1 MLVSREKMLEYLREA
16 EKIELKRVCF
26 GEPDPLPAVFWNCHP
41 VPRIILPLSGT
52 KRIRFAFNGVCHDKI
67 FMPGEAVMTHP
78 SGWTDEIWDRE
89 HRMVSIV
96 FQNDFLRVLYIAHN
110 GNPPPQNGPDVF
122 FHTREPV
129 GEAGRAMIRALLSA
143 NRDSA
148 SARLCLRALLTLVR
162 ETVEETETRFLTRQT
177 AEWGRIVEVL
187 DVNFCSGISR
197 EDIARQAGVHPAQV
211 SRLVREFRGI
221 TLSAYITELR
231 MEYAR
236 KLLSSGTLKIG
247 EIARRLGYSYPNY
260 FIRVFREHFKSSPE
274 EWRNE
279 LRRHSRS

>member
-16 EKIELKRVCF
+16 EKIELKRIRF
-26 GEPDPLPAVFWNCHP
+26 GESAPLPAFCPNCHP

-52 KRIRFAFNGVCHDKI
+52 KRIGFASNGVCHDEI
-67 FMPGEAVMTHP
+67 FTPGDAVMTHP
-78 SGWTDEIWDRE
+78 SGWTNEIWDRE

-110 GNPPPQNGPDVF
+110 GKPPPQNGPDVF
-122 FHTREPV
+122 FHTREPI

-148 SARLCLRALLTLVR
+148 SSRLCLRALLTLVR
-162 ETVEETETRFLTRQT
+162 ETVEETETRFLTRRA

-197 EDIARQAGVHPAQV
+197 EDIARLAGVHPAQV
-211 SRLVREFRGI
+211 SRLVREFRG
-221 TLSAYITELR
+221 TSLCAYITELR

-260 FIRVFREHFKSSPE
+260 FIRVFRERFKSSPE
-274 EWRNE
+274 EWRNGF
-279 LRRHSRS
+279 RRSGQ